1 MKARMLFVL
10 VIAMLGV
17 GPVWARDSV
26 LHLPADLVLDE
37 SYSGGDL
44 DGSVRFYL
52 SGQRTPAV
60 LETLGEAITNRK
72 TNGVGKS
79 DEESCQWV
87 MLSAL
92 VALQQAA
99 KARGANAVIGITS
112 YYKKREYSDPEKF
125 ECHAGNIMS
134 GVALRGTYAKVADR

>member
-1 MKARMLFVL
+1 MKSKLLFAL
-10 VIAMLGV
+10 VIMLV
-17 GPVWARDSV
+17 GAAPVWARDTV
-26 LHLPADLVLDE
+26 LHLPVDQVLAE
-37 SYSGGDL
+37 SYSGGHL

-52 SGQRTPAV
+52 AGQHTPAV

-92 VALQQAA
+92 VALQKAA
-99 KARGANAVIGITS
+99 QARGANAVIGITS
-112 YYKKREYSDPEKF
+112 YYKKREYADTEKF

-134 GVALRGTYAKVADR
+134 GVALRGTYAEVAER

>member
-1 MKARMLFVL
+1 MKHNLLFVL
-10 VIAMLGV
+10 VVVLLGAA
-17 GPVWARDSV
+17 PVWARDTV
-26 LHLPADLVLDE
+26 LHLPVEQVLDD
-37 SYSGGDL
+37 SYSGGHL
-44 DGSVRFYL
+44 DGSVRFYMA
-52 SGQRTPAV
+52 GQSTPTV
-60 LETLGEAITNRK
+60 IKELGEGISNRK

-92 VALQQAA
+92 VALQQSA

-112 YYKKREYSDPEKF
+112 YYKKREYSDPENY

-134 GVALRGTYAKVADR
+134 GVALRGTYAKVAE